1 MTLELLELR
10 DRGAARHAVGTTPR
24 LNALTMVFVP
34 AAPDSDDPEE
44 GRVVLLLL
52 QADGTGLIV
61 RNVGIHHRFD
71 AGFFNEYESNSC
83 SRHVVKHVLDVLYV
97 RIHACGLVVEGG
109 AVAAYI

>member
-61 RNVGIHHRFD
+61 RNVGIHRFD
-71 AGFFNEYESNSC
+71 AGLQIDFVDPVPAIEAFEIGDVY
-83 SRHVVKHVLDVLYV
+83 SRCVP
-97 RIHACGLVVEGG
+97 
-109 AVAAYI
+109 